1 MRHGVEEGCE
11 MGVESRCNKDVRYAR
26 LHRLLSAAQEEA
38 KALGLKNVLHLSNM
52 ALMQTVVDWE
62 GLALEKDA
70 DAKLNAAM
78 REKARLSKEHGRATI
93 TVVRHDA

>member
-1 MRHGVEEGCE
+1 
-11 MGVESRCNKDVRYAR
+11 MGVETRWKKDTSYAR

-38 KALGLKNVLHLSNM
+38 KALGLKNVLHLTNM

-62 GLALEKDA
+62 GLALENNV

-78 REKARLSKEHGRATI
+78 REKARLSEEHGRAAVKI
-93 TVVRHDA
+93 VRHNA